1 MRDFLKKK
9 NNNLLVPL
17 FSALFLSS
25 CSNGDMSDIENS
37 AFKCTKYVS
46 SEKKLPEH
54 IKNPI
59 TFVFSNKTLNYSK
72 SIPFYEVFK
81 KKGEKNFGYDSS
93 SSVSFG
99 FNYWGDLEIR
109 LEDEEGVK
117 LSPIQ
122 HQGKEII
129 RGGSSR
135 SRELEYHI
143 FRASTKKDNYKGK
156 WTLSEDIFEAVTSYS
171 IGLKG
176 TLKCTLIENS

>member
-1 MRDFLKKK
+1 MRDFLKN

-17 FSALFLSS
+17 FSVIFLYS
-25 CSNGDMSDIENS
+25 CSNGDMSNIENRV
-37 AFKCTKYVS
+37 FKCTKYVS

-59 TFVFSNKTLNYSK
+59 TFVFSNQTLNYSK

-122 HQGKEII
+122 YQGKEIN

-143 FRASTKKDNYKGK
+143 FKASTKKDNYKGK
-156 WTLSEDIFEAVTSYS
+156 WTLSEDIFDAVTSYS
-171 IGLKG
+171 ILLKG
-176 TLKCTLIENS
+176 TLKCTLIGNS